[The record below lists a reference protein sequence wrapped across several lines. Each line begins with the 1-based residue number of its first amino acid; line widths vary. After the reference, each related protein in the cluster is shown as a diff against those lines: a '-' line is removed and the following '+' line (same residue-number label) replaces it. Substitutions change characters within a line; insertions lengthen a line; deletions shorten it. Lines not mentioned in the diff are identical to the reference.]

1 MMSNPQKPE
10 MDALTHIIN
19 RLRENDYWT
28 QSLFRQMEV
37 VPRDAPEWATDGI
50 FAKRKNELEQERIE
64 LEAQLRAYTTRS
76 S

>member
-10 MDALTHIIN
+10 MDALNHIIN

-37 VPRDAPEWATDGI
+37 LPRDAPERATDGI
-50 FAKRKNELEQERIE
+50 FAKRKAELEQERIE